1 MAVDVAVEACVM
13 MVNKPTPN
21 YIYEFSNREPNLTHF
36 CSGSI
41 VMLCR
46 NPTLNPGFY
55 FDKTFE
61 EYKKGFH
68 ANGILLI
75 LLVRCKTMLQARAGL
90 DSKNYID

>member
-1 MAVDVAVEACVM
+1 MISDQLQNLAQLFFFF
-13 MVNKPTPN
+13 K
-21 YIYEFSNREPNLTHF
+21 FSIREPNLTHF
-36 CSGSI
+36 WSGSI

-55 FDKTFE
+55 FDKTFD

-75 LLVRCKTMLQARAGL
+75 VLARCQTMLQARAGL
-90 DSKNYID
+90 DLKNYIN